1 MSGAIDAI
9 ALAGGKF
16 GRIDMPCPLCG
27 PLCKSHINRRR
38 ATLRIWR
45 HEPGFATFCCA
56 RCGER
61 GYTADGKTSRC
72 GTAFRATIDFKIER
86 EQQDDEQNRSRRALD
101 IWNDAIPITGTLA
114 EQYLINRGIDL
125 DQLPND
131 MGDVLRWHSACPW
144 ERGRAPCM
152 VALWTDAISGE
163 AKGIHRTAISP
174 AGERID
180 RMSLG
185 PTKGS
190 VIRLWPDECV
200 EQGLVLGEGV
210 ETVLAAAT
218 RIERLGTLL
227 RPAWAAG
234 DTSHMRDFP
243 VLAGIE
249 ALTLLV
255 DHDANSAGQNAAAE
269 CARRWA
275 AAGREVIRLTP
286 RQSGDFNDIVR
297 REAQ

>member
-1 MSGAIDAI
+1 
-9 ALAGGKF
+9 
-16 GRIDMPCPLCG
+16 MP
-27 PLCKSHINRRR
+27 
-38 ATLRIWR
+38 A
-45 HEPGFATFCCA
+45 A
-56 RCGER
+56 RK
-61 GYTADGKTSRC
+61 TA
-72 GTAFRATIDFKIER
+72 
-86 EQQDDEQNRSRRALD
+86 
-101 IWNDAIPITGTLA
+101 
-114 EQYLINRGIDL
+114 
-125 DQLPND
+125 
-131 MGDVLRWHSACPW
+131 V
-144 ERGRAPCM
+144 
-152 VALWTDAISGE
+152 
-163 AKGIHRTAISP
+163 
-174 AGERID
+174 
-180 RMSLG
+180 
-185 PTKGS
+185 
-190 VIRLWPDECV
+190 WPDECV